1 MPLNEADTRAKL
13 IDPAIHQRGWT
24 EDLIRR
30 EETAGTIE
38 IHDGRARRRPR
49 VGLFAILLAYL
60 TAGLTAFGIAIIPKL
75 KALVI
80 DRGWLTAEEVDEGF
94 ALVQLYPG
102 PMMVDF
108 SAYVGYKLRGVPGA
122 VLATLGF
129 ILPSFLLMLLLSFV
143 YFNSRSVPWVA
154 PMFAGLESIVVG
166 VIAHLA
172 LDFGERAL
180 KGRLHAL
187 IALAAF
193 GALLFKASP
202 VLIVGASLAL
212 GALLLSPGVAR
223 LPAARANAQ
232 PERTPLR
239 RWLSIGLVT
248 AVVIAVAGCSA
259 ALSNDVGRMGLSFFK
274 IGTVAF
280 GNGITIMPL
289 IQADVV
295 GAYQWLTPAQFA
307 DGIALGQITPGPV
320 LITAAFVGFK
330 LGGIPGAAL
339 ATFAMFAPSFVMTL
353 IFTEVFTRLRNLRFI
368 RGALA
373 GVLASFVGL
382 LAVMALQ
389 LGGIAVT
396 GPATLALAAAAL
408 VAVRFFKLD
417 VVWVFVGGLLLWGG
431 LLALGLV

>member
-1 MPLNEADTRAKL
+1 MVTNATVTAQ
-13 IDPAIHQRGWT
+13 AIAT
-24 EDLIRR
+24 P
-30 EETAGTIE
+30 
-38 IHDGRARRRPR
+38 RPR
-49 VGLFAILLAYL
+49 VGLLTILLAYL
-60 TAGLTAFGIAIIPKL
+60 TAGFTAFGIAIIPKL
-75 KALVI
+75 KALAV
-80 DRGWLTAEEVDEGF
+80 DRGWLTVDEVDEGF

-122 VLATLGF
+122 ILATLGF
-129 ILPSFLLMLLLSFV
+129 VLPSFVLMLILSFV
-143 YFNSRSVPWVA
+143 YFNTGNVPWVK

-166 VIAHLA
+166 IIAHLA
-172 LDFGERAL
+172 LDFGERVL

-193 GALLFKASP
+193 GALLFKANP
-202 VLIVGASLAL
+202 VLIVGISLAL
-212 GALLLSPGVAR
+212 GALLLTPNAAP
-223 LPAARANAQ
+223 LPAAHMAAPAERA
-232 PERTPLR
+232 PLR

-248 AVVIAVAGCSA
+248 VAVIAAAVYAA
-259 ALSNDVGRMGLSFFK
+259 ALLSDVGRMGLSFFK

-289 IQADVV
+289 VQADVV
-295 GAYQWLTPAQFA
+295 DTYHWLTPAQFA

-339 ATFAMFAPSFVMTL
+339 ATFAMFAPSFAMTL
-353 IFTEVFTRLRNLRFI
+353 IFTEVFTRLRSLRLI

-382 LAVMALQ
+382 LTVMALQ
-389 LGGIAVT
+389 LGGIAIS
-396 GPATLALAAAAL
+396 GPATLTLAAAAL

-417 VVWVFVGGLLLWGG
+417 IVWVFAGGLLVWGG